1 MNAWWV
7 GVFVRVTGGV
17 CAFVKKKEQKL
28 KKNRTFFF
36 LSRYKLLETF
46 RALMKHPRQ
55 TVMAG

>member
-1 MNAWWV
+1 MHGGWV
-7 GVFVRVTGGV
+7 FLCVLLVV
-17 CAFVKKKEQKL
+17 CVLLLKKKEQKL

-36 LSRYKLLETF
+36 LSLYKLLETF